1 MGQRSQAR
9 PWGRKSRP
17 KFRCPICGQPG
28 YGIYAEKRGRSVVY
42 RFKHAGLGGRYWCY
56 IGTELPAELAH
67 MVRGQAAKGSP
78 EGPQE
83 IPRPSPEARQL
94 ELAEPLSL
102 GPLARE
108 ALEALV
114 AYYAGTSV
122 GALRRAL
129 RVLRAVL
136 EGRAE
141 DVRAELAK
149 LRAKKPRG
157 RGP

>member
-1 MGQRSQAR
+1 MGQGSQAR

-67 MVRGQAAKGSP
+67 MVRGQAKRSP

-83 IPRPSPEARQL
+83 VPRPSPEDP
-94 ELAEPLSL
+94 LAL
-102 GPLARE
+102 GSLARE
-108 ALEALV
+108 TLEALV
-114 AYYAGTSV
+114 AHYAGTTV
-122 GALRRAL
+122 GALKRTL
-129 RVLRAVL
+129 RILRAVL

-149 LRAKKPRG
+149 LRARKPRG

>member
-9 PWGRKSRP
+9 PWGRKARP
-17 KFRCPICGQPG
+17 KFKCPICGQPG

-67 MVRGQAAKGSP
+67 MIRGQAARPTP
-78 EGPQE
+78 ET
-83 IPRPSPEARQL
+83 RQP

-108 ALEALV
+108 AIEALV

>member
-1 MGQRSQAR
+1 MVVWAKVYVREFKRSR
-9 PWGRKSRP
+9 KKGRKTYRWTERHVLAWLPSDWDEP
-17 KFRCPICGQPG
+17 E
-28 YGIYAEKRGRSVVY
+28 AVV
-42 RFKHAGLGGRYWCY
+42 L
-56 IGTELPAELAH
+56 T
-67 MVRGQAAKGSP
+67 
-78 EGPQE
+78 PQE
-83 IPRPSPEARQL
+83 YEELTARAQGQEAQG
-94 ELAEPLSL
+94 ELDL

-108 ALEALV
+108 ALEELT